1 MNTTPVST
9 LSITRVLFSI
19 GLAWSGVAQAGIT
32 YSMVVPDPLT
42 LPQGV
47 EFECPPDCSS
57 PAVNIGSY
65 LRIDGGSALDLR
77 NATFSVDGDGGLS
90 ALQVIGAGSVLK
102 AYQVNTGYTPW
113 PGAANV
119 GGSIEVSGGA
129 YLRSQSI
136 SISNSGP
143 LALPSSFV
151 ADGAGTL
158 VEVTAPNGQ
167 GSFQLGDFMWTTGS
181 SVNTASITNG
191 ARVEIDGNAYVSYGH
206 MTVSGA
212 GSVLKTSKDLGFNT
226 QNFGPGDWIIMEVA
240 DGALVNVGGSLN
252 LPAIG
257 LTQRSVL
264 KMSGGNIDVSGSSIS
279 VNGVIDGYG
288 TVKGAMRFWD
298 GSLIRAHGG
307 TLTLG
312 DESNFRPALLFDSE
326 VVIEENSA
334 LQLNSKVNPW
344 LLSPSTVIKGGT
356 LRASAGVALDTSRVL
371 FGHGAVDA
379 ALTAKAGSTIVAD
392 GDLALGRADRVDGVF
407 SDGILMVGNHTV
419 TLKDRNQ
426 AVLGS
431 LTELGN
437 GEGGGVLK
445 ADNGI
450 LLDFGRNLV
459 GHGTVIGSIL
469 NNGYIE
475 GVGPS
480 ADDYLE
486 LRGYVRG
493 VGDFAGTIAFSGVF
507 SPGLSPTDSNVENVV
522 MLPTNLLEIEIG
534 GRTAGSQ
541 FDRISA
547 SGFAKLGGTLKVSLI
562 DGFVPVLGDSF
573 TFLLASNGITQQFS
587 AFDFPTFGTYPSFRG
602 RGV

>member
-1 MNTTPVST
+1 MPAWR
-9 LSITRVLFSI
+9 SIPRVFS
-19 GLAWSGVAQAGIT
+19 S
-32 YSMVVPDPLT
+32 
-42 LPQGV
+42 
-47 EFECPPDCSS
+47 
-57 PAVNIGSY
+57 
-65 LRIDGGSALDLR
+65 
-77 NATFSVDGDGGLS
+77 
-90 ALQVIGAGSVLK
+90 
-102 AYQVNTGYTPW
+102 
-113 PGAANV
+113 
-119 GGSIEVSGGA
+119 
-129 YLRSQSI
+129 
-136 SISNSGP
+136 
-143 LALPSSFV
+143 
-151 ADGAGTL
+151 
-158 VEVTAPNGQ
+158 
-167 GSFQLGDFMWTTGS
+167 
-181 SVNTASITNG
+181 
-191 ARVEIDGNAYVSYGH
+191 
-206 MTVSGA
+206 
-212 GSVLKTSKDLGFNT
+212 
-226 QNFGPGDWIIMEVA
+226 
-240 DGALVNVGGSLN
+240 
-252 LPAIG
+252 
-257 LTQRSVL
+257 
-264 KMSGGNIDVSGSSIS
+264 
-279 VNGVIDGYG
+279 
-288 TVKGAMRFWD
+288 
-298 GSLIRAHGG
+298 
-307 TLTLG
+307 
-312 DESNFRPALLFDSE
+312 
-326 VVIEENSA
+326 
-334 LQLNSKVNPW
+334 
-344 LLSPSTVIKGGT
+344 
-356 LRASAGVALDTSRVL
+356 
-371 FGHGAVDA
+371 GHGAVDA

-547 SGFAKLGGTLKVSLI
+547 SGFATLGGTLKVSLI

-587 AFDFPTFGTYPSFRG
+587 AFDFPTFGGLTFSLEVADVSATLRTVQAVPIPAALPLMLTGLLGLAAAARRPSA
-602 RGV
+602 V